1 LWDEVAEAIVGEVD
15 VGDGVPEVDE
25 HNGDGFGG
33 FEGGEL
39 WGGDRVEVL
48 GEDG

>member
-1 LWDEVAEAIVGEVD
+1 LRDEVAEAVVGEVG

-25 HNGDGFGG
+25 HDGDGFGG
-33 FEGGEL
+33 FEGGEFR
-39 WGGDRVEVL
+39 GGDRVEVL